1 MSSVL
6 VVGSVAYD
14 SVETIHGKREEM
26 LGGSATFFSTAA
38 SFFAPVHVVAVVG
51 DDFKNDDLNFLAD
64 RQVDFSGLQKQS
76 GKTFRWGGVYSD
88 DFSTRKTLFTHLN
101 VFEQFEPRIPAQLR
115 KTPFVFLAN
124 IGPDLQLNVLSQMEK
139 PKFVALDTMN
149 FWIDGDPETLRRVL
163 GRVDGLIIN
172 DEEAKMLTEENNL
185 IRAMRKIVALGPKI
199 LIVKKGE
206 HGAVLFFQ
214 EKFFYLPAFPVENLV
229 DPTGAGD
236 TFAGGFMGFLT
247 AENNLSHNTLRNAV
261 VLGSALASFNVEGFG
276 VDRLK
281 EIGKEDVFDRYE
293 KFRELT
299 HFEFPHQ
306 I

>member
-14 SVETIHGKREEM
+14 SVETIRGKRDDM
-26 LGGSATFFSTAA
+26 LGGSATFFSRAA
-38 SFFAPVHVVAVVG
+38 SFFAPVRVVAVVG
-51 DDFKNDDLNFLAD
+51 DDFNDDDLNFLANS
-64 RQVDFSGLQKQS
+64 QVDFSGLQKQP
-76 GKTFRWGGVYSD
+76 GKTFRWGGVYAD

-101 VFEQFEPRIPAQLR
+101 VFEQFKPHIPAQLR
-115 KTPFVFLAN
+115 RTPYVFLAN

-149 FWIDGDPETLRRVL
+149 FWIDRNPEILHKVL
-163 GRVDGLIIN
+163 GRVNGLIIN
-172 DEEAKMLTEENNL
+172 DEEAKMLTGENNL
-185 IRAMRKIVALGPKI
+185 IIAMRKIVAMGPEV

-206 HGAVLFFQ
+206 HGAVLLYQ
-214 EKFFYLPAFPVENLV
+214 GEYFYLPAFPVEDLT

-236 TFAGGFMGFLT
+236 TFAGGFMGYLA
-247 AENNLSHNTLRNAV
+247 AENNLSHKTLRNAV
-261 VLGSALASFNVEGFG
+261 VLGSALASFTVTGFG

-281 EIGKEDVFDRYE
+281 EIGREDVFDRYE

-299 HFEFPHQ
+299 YFEFLDQ
-306 I
+306 M